1 MTQQSIHDR
10 IMSRNGGATNPSTAT
25 EPAVNPGRSYGR
37 TALAAAAGILA
48 LGGIGFAAL
57 QFPAVVSVFAQ
68 ATTAETPKVDPA
80 LPTTPFVEHVKQA
93 GIKTCGTVFPVLGQ
107 FLANGSKYNVQSQ
120 WHNSEPDKHSVQALV
135 GMTYA
140 SSTYA
145 GPAAGLVFASPNGAS
160 CEGSMVRIAPFPK
173 KCEEMPATLPAGST
187 LASTLGP
194 IPVYNLANNGG
205 QVLLLPSDQSCIV
218 ISVTQA
224 AG

>member
-10 IMSRNGGATNPSTAT
+10 IMSRNGGATHPSTAT
-25 EPAVNPGRSYGR
+25 EHAVNPGRSYGR
-37 TALAAAAGILA
+37 TALVAAAGILA
-48 LGGIGFAAL
+48 LGGIGLAAL

-107 FLANGSKYNVQSQ
+107 LLANGSKYNVQSQ

-173 KCEEMPATLPAGST
+173 KCPEMPATLPAGST

-194 IPVYNLANNGG
+194 VPVYNLANNGG